1 MRKRRN
7 SILAPNIGAE
17 YPPRTFREI
26 QKAWQKRMDTE
37 PLAWSAVASEYADL
51 LENHHDEEFFLLLTD
66 EPSVLATLFH
76 YNKYGNV
83 EMYYGDEEYDLQMW
97 YGLLYYRPPLEV
109 FSGSDFNSWF
119 IKVSQEIPY
128 RRELEA
134 QPEGEVDE
142 ILYNI
147 SKEMVNLGDF
157 EIGRYE
163 VTNLLYGSVIST
175 ISEHEL
181 YFVNEAGKD
190 GVAWSYSTKKWPKHI
205 QERFYEQLF
214 AETLIGDST
223 MHPVAKVSWYECIEF
238 CNLLSLMEGLTPCY
252 RFNHTTEENTSY
264 FPTSPWRRKYDDEL
278 EPALITWN
286 KKANGYRLP
295 TEKEWEY
302 AAKGGQNFEYAGSDD
317 VNQVAWY
324 EGNSGGSSH
333 PVGQLQANG
342 FGLYDMSGNVYEWC
356 WGRWGTRPSGPRAI
370 RGGSWDNNAWG
381 ARVSYRD
388 RYYASRRDSDLGFRL
403 ARNKK

>member
-1 MRKRRN
+1 MADDPA
-7 SILAPNIGAE
+7 LLGA
-17 YPPRTFREI
+17 
-26 QKAWQKRMDTE
+26 
-37 PLAWSAVASEYADL
+37 
-51 LENHHDEEFFLLLTD
+51 FFQYD
-66 EPSVLATLFH
+66 D
-76 YNKYGNV
+76 YGNV
-83 EMYYGDEEYDLQMW
+83 EMVSGEREDNYGMW

-181 YFVNEAGKD
+181 YFVNEAGED

-223 MHPVAKVSWYECIEF
+223 MHPVADVSWYECIEF

-278 EPALITWN
+278 EPNLITWN

-302 AAKGGQNFEYAGSDD
+302 AAKGGQDFEYAGSDD
-317 VNQVAWY
+317 V
-324 EGNSGGSSH
+324 
-333 PVGQLQANG
+333 
-342 FGLYDMSGNVYEWC
+342 
-356 WGRWGTRPSGPRAI
+356 
-370 RGGSWDNNAWG
+370 
-381 ARVSYRD
+381 
-388 RYYASRRDSDLGFRL
+388 
-403 ARNKK
+403 